1 MDEEKLKKLLEEQAK
16 IVKGIREK
24 VDKAEEGVFTK
35 GEAQEY
41 EEKANKRFDAISA
54 EIKAITDLGARVD
67 EIETKM
73 KRLPQGGDKKDEV
86 DIEKKAFDKWARFGA
101 HILNED
107 EQKALRPVSTGSF
120 LSPEVMKAFDID
132 EKKVLTIAGT
142 SGISYL
148 APGEMVNTI
157 IKGVTEISPMREIAD
172 VKPTSSDFS
181 EIPKRTGQFAA
192 LWVGEIGTRAETE
205 GLAYGMEKIPN
216 HEMYALVK
224 VSKRSLEDSAFNLEA
239 ELNGEFAEQFGVA
252 EGAACVS
259 GNGVHKC
266 EGFLT
271 NAAVNKTT
279 VVYDHSDLA
288 LVINGLIDLLAAPK
302 SRYAQNGTIV
312 ANRATIA
319 YMRKAKD
326 ANSKYYWEPDWQK
339 GTPGN
344 FLGSPVKEFPDMP
357 ACADG
362 AYPMAFG
369 DFRKG
374 YVISDRV
381 QIEIQRLVE
390 LYATAGQVG
399 FIARKRVGGQVVL
412 PEAIY
417 VGVGQA

>member
-1 MDEEKLKKLLEEQAK
+1 LDEEKLKKLLEEQRTL
-16 IVKGIREK
+16 VEGIRKK
-24 VDKAEEGVFTK
+24 VEDKENGIFTK
-35 GEAQEY
+35 GEVQEY
-41 EEKANKRFDAISA
+41 EEKANKRFDEIAE
-54 EIKAITDLGARVD
+54 EIKKITAVETRLD

-73 KRLPQGGDKKDEV
+73 KRVPLGEEKENEV
-86 DIEKKAFDKWARFGA
+86 DLEKKAFDKWARFGSRV
-101 HILNED
+101 LEED
-107 EQKALRPVSTGSF
+107 EQKALRPGSGGSF

-132 EKKVLTIAGT
+132 EKKVLTIGGT

-157 IKGVTEISPMREIAD
+157 IKGITEITPMREIAD
-172 VKPTSSDFS
+172 VKPTSSDYS

-224 VSKRSLEDSAFNLEA
+224 ISKRSLEDAAFNLEA
-239 ELNGEFAEQFGVA
+239 ELNSEFTEQFGLA
-252 EGAACVS
+252 EGTACVS
-259 GNGVHKC
+259 GNGIHKP
-266 EGFLT
+266 EGFLV
-271 NAAVNKTT
+271 NAAVNKST

-344 FLGSPVKEFPDMP
+344 FLGSPVKEFPAMP

-369 DFRKG
+369 DFKKG

-390 LYATAGQVG
+390 LYAEAGQVG

-412 PEAIY
+412 AEAIY
-417 VGVGQA
+417 VGVGQT